1 MEFDLNKL
9 EYYSPFCFSCLGRV
23 FGLVGFGVDNRERG
37 IEILNQIELSANKEF
52 ESILICSSSECRIC
66 DGLISEIGD
75 FVDIIAEEMSTFDF
89 ETFKIGNIVDK
100 DIINLESDF
109 QSIFG
114 EGIGESI
121 KSQLN
126 REIGIGLSERLG
138 LSALMNSPDIVAI
151 IDTRYNTVDLEVK
164 SLFIEGNYNKYDRTV
179 PQTRWPCSSCKGLG
193 CNKCNNTGQLYP
205 DSVQSLVAHPFL
217 IASDSSEDLFH
228 GMGREDIDAAMLGN
242 GRPFV
247 LELRMPK
254 KRDLDLVNLMTTVN
268 SINENRIKI
277 SNLEMVDRSRVA
289 ELKNTVCDKTYR
301 VDVSISSDLTIE
313 SLKKGA
319 QKLNSKVIKQRTPS
333 RVSHRRADLV
343 RPRLVNYVDV
353 LSHTEGMVEL
363 EIRAQHGTYIRELVS
378 GDEGRTDPSL
388 SSLVGSPCKVEVL
401 DVLNLHLEAKEEKND

>member
-1 MEFDLNKL
+1 MEVDLNKL
-9 EYYSPFCFSCLGRV
+9 EQYSPFCFSCLGRA

-37 IEILNQIELSANKEF
+37 IEILNQIELSTNKEF
-52 ESILICSSSECRIC
+52 ESVLICSSSDCSIC

-75 FVDIIAEEMSTFDF
+75 FVDIIAEEMSTFNF

-100 DIINLESDF
+100 DIITLESDF
-109 QSIFG
+109 QAIFG

-151 IDTRYNTVDLEVK
+151 VDTRYNTVDLEVK

-205 DSVQSLVAHPFL
+205 DSVQSLVAHPFA

-254 KRDLDLVNLMTTVN
+254 KRDLDLVNLMAAVN
-268 SINENRIKI
+268 STNKNRIKI
-277 SNLEMVDRSRVA
+277 SNLKMVDRPRVA

-353 LSHTEGMVEL
+353 LSYNEGMVEL

-378 GDEGRTDPSL
+378 GDKGRTDPSL

>member
-1 MEFDLNKL
+1 MFNIEKL
-9 EYYSPFCFSCLGRV
+9 ADYAPFCFSCLGRSV
-23 FGLVGFGVDNRERG
+23 GRVGFGLDNRERG
-37 IEILNQIELSANKEF
+37 LEMINHL
-52 ESILICSSSECRIC
+52 ESRDSSLTESNLICSSEKCKIC
-66 DGLISEIGD
+66 DGLIGEIDNFIEIVCESISEYS
-75 FVDIIAEEMSTFDF
+75 VSS
-89 ETFKIGNIVDK
+89 FKVGTIVDK
-100 DIINLESDF
+100 DILQTEEAF
-109 QSIFG
+109 QSLFDS
-114 EGIGESI
+114 EGESI

-126 REIGIGLSERLG
+126 REIGIGVHKESNIDVKIED
-138 LSALMNSPDIVAI
+138 PETVAI
-151 IDTRYNTVDLEVK
+151 VDTRYDTIDLEVK

-353 LSHTEGMVEL
+353 LSHNEGMVEL

>member
-151 IDTRYNTVDLEVK
+151 VDTRYNTVDLEVK

-388 SSLVGSPCKVEVL
+388 SSLVGSPCKVEIL

>member
-1 MEFDLNKL
+1 MEVDLNKL
-9 EYYSPFCFSCLGRV
+9 EQYSPFCFSCLGRA

-37 IEILNQIELSANKEF
+37 IEILNQIELSTNKEF
-52 ESILICSSSECRIC
+52 ESVLICSSSDCSIC

-75 FVDIIAEEMSTFDF
+75 FVDIIAEEMSTFNF

-100 DIINLESDF
+100 DIITLESDF
-109 QSIFG
+109 QAIFG

-151 IDTRYNTVDLEVK
+151 VDTRYNTVDLEVK

-205 DSVQSLVAHPFL
+205 DSVQSLVAHPFA

-254 KRDLDLVNLMTTVN
+254 KRDLDLVNLMAAVN
-268 SINENRIKI
+268 STNKNRIKI
-277 SNLEMVDRSRVA
+277 SNLKMVNRPRVA

-353 LSHTEGMVEL
+353 LSCNEEMVEL